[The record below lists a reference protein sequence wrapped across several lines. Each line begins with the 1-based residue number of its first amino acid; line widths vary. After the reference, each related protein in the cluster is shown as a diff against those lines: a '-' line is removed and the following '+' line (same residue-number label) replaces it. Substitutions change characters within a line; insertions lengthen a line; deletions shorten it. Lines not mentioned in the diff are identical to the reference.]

1 MLNIRYVPTV
11 GRASAFMACRWLL
24 FASAYLLLGAC
35 ATHGGYP
42 NHVTAQ
48 NIIEPEKAKHDSPDM
63 YLDLIRQMQ
72 KQGAY
77 YASLAHIDAYRQRNG
92 NPPELQRLRA
102 DALREIGQTD
112 GASKAYRR
120 LLDTDQSA
128 AAWHGL
134 GLIDADAGR
143 YDQAAQSL
151 RKAVELEPINA
162 AYLGD
167 LGYAQLCAGQLALAR
182 EPLAKAAELEPASIK
197 AISNLALW
205 ATLHGDRA
213 QADAIMQRA
222 DLPQSARDAVQKL
235 ATRLRTGTQAQT
247 GLPNAPRTDIE
258 TAAAPSI
265 RVMPRRVPPPQI
277 AGIPGGMLERFG
289 TSTPTSEARP

>member
-1 MLNIRYVPTV
+1 MLNIRYAATV
-11 GRASAFMACRWLL
+11 GRASLITVCGRLPFAC
-24 FASAYLLLGAC
+24 ACLLLGAC

-48 NIIEPEKAKHDSPDM
+48 NIIEPEKATHDSPDM

-77 YASLAHIDAYRQRNG
+77 YASLAHIDAFRQRSG

-102 DALREIGQTD
+102 DALREIGQAD
-112 GASKAYRR
+112 AASEAYHR
-120 LLDTDQSA
+120 LLGTDQSA

-134 GLIDADAGR
+134 GLIDASAGR
-143 YDQAAQSL
+143 YDQAAQNL
-151 RKAVELEPINA
+151 AKAVQLDPINA

-167 LGYAQLCAGQLALAR
+167 LGYAQLCAGRLTLAR
-182 EPLAKAAELEPASIK
+182 EPLAKAAELEPTSIK

-205 ATLHGDRA
+205 ATLNGDRA

-235 ATRLRTGTQAQT
+235 ATRLRTNAQAQT
-247 GLPNAPRTDIE
+247 ALPSAPRIDTE
-258 TAAAPSI
+258 TSDTPSI
-265 RVMPRRVPPPQI
+265 RAMPRRVPPPQI

-289 TSTPTSEARP
+289 TSTATSEAHP